1 MIEWIV
7 ANKLVLD
14 LDKTDTIEF
23 IIKRRRQLA
32 FLSYYAVRVGNFLPT
47 FGASLLVP
55 PSSINDY

>member
-32 FLSYYAVRVGNFLPT
+32 FLSYYAVRVDNFLPT

-55 PSSINDY
+55 PSDIKDY